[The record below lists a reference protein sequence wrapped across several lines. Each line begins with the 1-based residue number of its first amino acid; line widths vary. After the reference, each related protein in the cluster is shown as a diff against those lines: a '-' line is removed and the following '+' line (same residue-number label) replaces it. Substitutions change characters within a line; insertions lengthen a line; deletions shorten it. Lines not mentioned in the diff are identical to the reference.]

1 MKTIPLL
8 RPVPKPLRP
17 FQIFRRPVVPAPPP
31 LTGVPTE
38 MRRREV
44 YESVRYIPVWMG
56 TQLMPFPLVT
66 RSRLEQGDYPED

>member
-1 MKTIPLL
+1 M
-8 RPVPKPLRP
+8 
-17 FQIFRRPVVPAPPP
+17 PAPPP

>member
-1 MKTIPLL
+1 MKNIPLL

-17 FQIFRRPVVPAPPP
+17 FQIFRRAVAPPP
-31 LTGVPTE
+31 LTGAPAKI
-38 MRRREV
+38 RRREV

-66 RSRLEQGDYPED
+66 RSRRERGDHPED